1 MDRAISFIISKHPW
15 MSYAQAFALIEYA
28 YNKNKPSDKYS
39 CMAKTL
45 MNIDINIFARSTED
59 DLKNKLSYISVI
71 FYRPYSDK

>member
-1 MDRAISFIISKHPW
+1 MDTAISFIISKHPW

-59 DLKNKLSYISVI
+59 DLKNKLSYLSEYGQLP
-71 FYRPYSDK
+71 F